1 MGIQFQSLENL
12 RKTLNQQRSNSFFD
26 KINMIDYLKAFQF
39 PAFQRLKSEI
49 YNCTCTGIKN

>member
-12 RKTLNQQRSNSFFD
+12 RKSLTQQRSNFFID

-49 YNCTCTGIKN
+49 YMYWY

>member
-49 YNCTCTGIKN
+49 YMYWY